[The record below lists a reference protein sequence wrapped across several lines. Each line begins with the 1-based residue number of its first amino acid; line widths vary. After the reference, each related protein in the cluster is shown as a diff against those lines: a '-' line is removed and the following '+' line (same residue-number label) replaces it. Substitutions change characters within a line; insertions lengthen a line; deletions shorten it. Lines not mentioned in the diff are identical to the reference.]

1 MAFEHILE
9 RFAAAVGAHDSP
21 GLAAL
26 FAPDGC
32 YDDYFFGPH
41 VGREAIAAM
50 LDRFHE
56 GGERFCWQWI
66 DPVCVDG
73 RGYAGYCFS
82 YRSREPESA
91 GKLIVFDG
99 VGRFRLRDGQ
109 IERYSEVFDRGM
121 AFAQLGYARERIGK
135 LLDRYGQALLDSEP
149 ARRHLE
155 YRATRVG

>member
-1 MAFEHILE
+1 MDFESLLE
-9 RFAAAVGAHDSP
+9 RFATAVETHDSP

-26 FAPDGC
+26 FAADGC

-41 VGREAIAAM
+41 EGRAAIAEM
-50 LDRFHE
+50 LDRFHV

-66 DPVCVDG
+66 DPVCAG
-73 RGYAGYCFS
+73 MRGYAGYCFS

-99 VGRFRLRDGQ
+99 VGRFRLRDGL

-135 LLDRYGQALLDSEP
+135 LLDRYGQGLLESGL

-155 YRATRVG
+155 YRSARVG